1 MIEEQQKGSGVE
13 GEGEGRETLV
23 TRLEK
28 RRGEGKGVGGGF
40 KACWCASDL
49 PPGKWGNKGIQTTSS
64 LGKRHNQIWI
74 EEL

>member
-28 RRGEGKGVGGGF
+28 RRGEGKGVGF

-49 PPGKWGNKGIQTTSS
+49 PPGKLGNKGIQTTSS